1 MVDKN
6 IKKID
11 INSLVPADYNP
22 RIISD
27 EDYENLKTSI
37 DEFGIVA
44 PIVINLD
51 DNTIISGHQRFD
63 VLYYEN
69 KLDELY
75 LLELGDIGWVF
86 TETDLKLKDKNH
98 EKALNLALNRIHGE
112 FDPDKVHE
120 VLFELEELKLDHL
133 TGFDLELDNIDYDF
147 ITRIEDDDEYDDE
160 EEIIDDDI
168 IEEEFYN
175 EIEEENNDDDEK
187 VEFDEYMVNPQEDE
201 KPTERIK
208 RGFIKYG
215 DVYIIGDS
223 SFIMFGN
230 ENNEQDRTKLLK
242 YNPLLFSKNSI
253 ELPKEFEKIKTIP
266 TEINYYMSNDA
277 ELIETFLIENN
288 NICKKVS

>member
-1 MVDKN
+1 MVEEDIN

-22 RIISD
+22 RTISD
-27 EDYENLKTSI
+27 EDYKNLKQSI
-37 DEFGIVA
+37 DEFGVVA
-44 PIVINLD
+44 PIIINMAD
-51 DNTIISGHQRFD
+51 YTIISGHQRFD

-86 TETDLKLKDKNH
+86 TETDLTLKDKNH
-98 EKALNLALNRIHGE
+98 EKALNLAMNRIHGE
-112 FDPDKVHE
+112 FDPDKVHQ

-147 ITRIEDDDEYDDE
+147 ITRIDDDYEDEEDTFIEDDE
-160 EEIIDDDI
+160 I
-168 IEEEFYN
+168 IEEEYYDD
-175 EIEEENNDDDEK
+175 IDDGDEE
-187 VEFDEYMVNPQEDE
+187 VEFDEYMVINDKEEDE
-201 KPTERIK
+201 KPNERIK

-215 DVYIIGDS
+215 DVYIVGDS

-242 YNPLLFSKNSI
+242 YSPLLFSKNKADI
-253 ELPKEFEKIKTIP
+253 PKELKKIKTIP
-266 TEINYYMSNDA
+266 TEITYYMSNDA

-288 NICKKVS
+288 KICKKVS